1 MRVYQYSETTGEY
14 LGEVFLQP
22 SPFKKGEFLKKPY
35 TTELEPVL
43 EQGKITKFDGE
54 KWVLENLPEPE
65 PEPELSDEEKF
76 LIDKP
81 LKISSR
87 KAYLQNT
94 DYKIIKQ
101 VEGVE
106 DCPQNILDKRNLAR
120 SEINEI
126 EVCTTLEQL
135 NNYSTEF

>member
-1 MRVYQYSETTGEY
+1 MKAYKYHETTGEY
-14 LGEVFLQP
+14 LGETTLQK
-22 SPFKKGEFLKKPY
+22 SPFKQGEFLAQPY
-35 TTELEPVL
+35 ATLLEPSF
-43 EQGKITKFDGE
+43 EEGKITKFNGNA
-54 KWVLENLPEPE
+54 WTLENLPEPE
-65 PEPELSDEEKF
+65 PEPELSNEEKF

-120 SEINEI
+120 GEINEI
-126 EVCTTLEQL
+126 EACTTLKQL
-135 NNYSTEF
+135 NKYSTEF